1 MAAPWRRLSSPCLN
15 TQPWMTA
22 LVDGQQYLLKAV
34 FSDEGYELLVWDTC
48 AMLTEKVGRDEL
60 MKKMKVGAIAS

>member
-1 MAAPWRRLSSPCLN
+1 
-15 TQPWMTA
+15 MTA

-34 FSDEGYELLVWDTC
+34 FSDEGYEILVWDTC